1 MSMGKVAGMFS
12 SEVLAATPSVGN
24 EARPW
29 PAAAI
34 GQSRSDIARAP
45 THHRGRQESIQLA
58 LVDDRPLRRALVVQ
72 LLAAGG
78 ADFSIATYTTPAE
91 LLSAQARGDHIDVVL
106 FNAGTSSLSDT
117 LVQQRLSSLIAAT
130 GSTPVAVLCDRQFPP
145 PAREEL
151 HQVVEAMSAGLHAY
165 LPTNLEPRVVVEVLR
180 LVCAGG
186 RYLPADTLLGP
197 LRQVVAATSA
207 REVSTNEGA
216 DTRIFT
222 PRQLDVLSL
231 LRQGRSNKA
240 IGRALDMQESTVKV
254 HVRQIMRKLNAA
266 NRTHAALLAEKLA
279 FASTAPAE

>member
-12 SEVLAATPSVGN
+12 SEALVSTPTVIN
-24 EARPW
+24 EARHW
-29 PAAAI
+29 PPASIA
-34 GQSRSDIARAP
+34 QSRGDTAQAP
-45 THHRGRQESIQLA
+45 TRSRSRQERLQLA

-78 ADFSIATYTTPAE
+78 ADFSILPFSNTAE
-91 LLSAQARGDHIDVVL
+91 LLSAQAHGEQIDVVL
-106 FNAGTSSLSDT
+106 LNAGTATLSDAS
-117 LVQQRLSSLIAAT
+117 VQERLSALIAAT
-130 GSTPVAVLCDRQFPP
+130 DSTPVAVLCDRQFPP
-145 PAREEL
+145 TTREEL
-151 HQVVEAMSAGLHAY
+151 AHVVDAMSAGLHAY

-180 LVCAGG
+180 LVSAGG
-186 RYLPADTLLGP
+186 RYLPTDALLGS
-197 LRQVVAATSA
+197 LRQVVAARAVGDEPTASG
-207 REVSTNEGA
+207 E
-216 DTRIFT
+216 TRNFT

-279 FASTAPAE
+279 LASTVPAR